1 MKTTTSDYSHCKK
14 ARGRQPNGEPNPI
27 DIHIGNRLRLR
38 RQILQLSQQ
47 QLGEMLGLTFQQVQ
61 KYEHGINRI
70 SGSRLWDF
78 ACILGVDVNF
88 FYADMDKEIFSQS
101 PRCLNN
107 IKDDSSVCL
116 PKNLLQSERA
126 LKITKAFL
134 QIKNPKIA
142 DNLYNLIISLGTSQ
156 YLLNKAKNA

>member
-1 MKTTTSDYSHCKK
+1 MKTTTSDYFRCKK

-27 DIHIGNRLRLR
+27 DIHIGKRLKLR

-61 KYEHGINRI
+61 KYENGINRI

-78 ACILGVDVNF
+78 ACVLGDDVNF
-88 FYADMDKEIFSQS
+88 FYADMDEKIVSQS

-107 IKDDSSVCL
+107 IKDNNLVCL
-116 PKNLLQSERA
+116 PDNSLQSERA

-134 QIKNPKIA
+134 QIKNKQLA
-142 DNLYNLIISLGTSQ
+142 DSLYNLIITLSTSK
-156 YLLNKAKNA
+156 YLLDRAATL